1 MNQKSVKERRRDPRF
16 FGSIPLKI
24 SGEDFDLVTET
35 KNLSKSGAYCRV
47 NQYIEPM
54 TKLKVQFLLPFK
66 RKDRTVNKKIS
77 CGAVIVR
84 TESEPANGAYNV
96 AIFFND
102 IQARDAATLTDYV
115 SNMLASEAEANR
127 KDKLGDN

>member
-1 MNQKSVKERRRDPRF
+1 MSQKSSQERRKDPRF
-16 FGSIPLKI
+16 FGNIPLKI
-24 SGEDFDLVTET
+24 SGDDFDLVTET

-54 TKLKVQFLLPFK
+54 TKLRVQFLLPFK
-66 RKDRTVNKKIS
+66 RKDRTINKKIT

-84 TESEPANGAYNV
+84 TESEPANGLYNV

-102 IQARDAATLTDYV
+102 IQERDSATLTDYV
-115 SNMLASEAEANR
+115 TNMLKNTAEEDI
-127 KDKLGDN
+127 KKIG

>member
-1 MNQKSVKERRRDPRF
+1 MTRRNESERRRDPRF
-16 FGSIPLKI
+16 QGSVPLKI
-24 SGEDFDLVTET
+24 SGVDFDLVTET
-35 KNLSKSGAYCRV
+35 KNLSKSGAFCRV

-66 RKDRTVNKKIS
+66 RDDKVVTKKIS

-84 TESEPANGAYNV
+84 TESEPVNGTYNV

-102 IQARDAATLTDYV
+102 IQTRDMATLSDYIGTMM
-115 SNMLASEAEANR
+115 SAEQKNHSAGN
-127 KDKLGDN
+127 

>member
-1 MNQKSVKERRRDPRF
+1 MSQKSSQERRKDPRF
-16 FGSIPLKI
+16 FGSVPLKI
-24 SGEDFDLVTET
+24 SGDDFDLVTET

-54 TKLKVQFLLPFK
+54 TKLRVQFLLPFK
-66 RKDRTVNKKIS
+66 HNNRTVTRKIS

-84 TESEPANGAYNV
+84 TESAPADGGYSV

-102 IQARDAATLTDYV
+102 IEPRDITTLKDYV
-115 SNMLASEAEANR
+115 ANMLKDEAKTQSGAN
-127 KDKLGDN
+127 

>member
-1 MNQKSVKERRRDPRF
+1 MSQKFSHERRKDPRF

-24 SGEDFDLVTET
+24 SGDDFDLVTET
-35 KNLSKSGAYCRV
+35 RNLSRSGVYCRV

-54 TKLKVQFLLPFK
+54 TKLRVQFLLPFK
-66 RKDRTVNKKIS
+66 RNDKTVTKKIS

-102 IQARDAATLTDYV
+102 IQVRDVETLTEYV
-115 SNMLASEAEANR
+115 SNMLAAEQSQP
-127 KDKLGDN
+127 GV

>member
-1 MNQKSVKERRRDPRF
+1 MTQKGVNDRRRDPRF
-16 FGSIPLKI
+16 YGSIPLKI

-84 TESEPANGAYNV
+84 TESEPSNGAYNV

-102 IQARDAATLTDYV
+102 IQARDAETLTDYV
-115 SNMLASEAEANR
+115 TNMLNEQGEA
-127 KDKLGDN
+127 KDRLGEN

>member
-1 MNQKSVKERRRDPRF
+1 MSQKSSQERRKDARL

-24 SGEDFDLVTET
+24 SGDDFDLMTET
-35 KNLSKSGAYCRV
+35 KNLSRSGAYCRV

-66 RKDRTVNKKIS
+66 HNDRTVTKKIS

-84 TESEPANGAYNV
+84 TESEPANGGYNV

-102 IQARDAATLTDYV
+102 IQARDVATLTEFV
-115 SNMLASEAEANR
+115 SNMLANEQKPQSGAN
-127 KDKLGDN
+127 

>member
-1 MNQKSVKERRRDPRF
+1 MNQKAFKERRGDPRF

-24 SGEDFDLVTET
+24 SGDNFDLVTET
-35 KNLSKSGAYCRV
+35 TNLSKSGAYCTV

-54 TKLKVQFLLPFK
+54 TKLRVQFLLPFK
-66 RKDRTVNKKIS
+66 RKDRTVNKKVS

-84 TESEPANGAYNV
+84 TESQPSRGVYNV

-102 IQARDAATLTDYV
+102 IQARDAEILTDYV
-115 SNMLASEAEANR
+115 SHMLAAKKN
-127 KDKLGDN
+127 LQPGVN